1 MESNLAELAKSLKIG
16 VSTIYQWK
24 KTRPELYEFLLSN
37 SVIQKNEITK
47 YYEQLTNEEQ
57 EMYLTEIKAIIMRRN
72 LKK

>member
-1 MESNLAELAKSLKIG
+1 MEKNLAELAKSLKIG

-24 KTRPELYEFLLSN
+24 KTRPELYEFLLNN

-47 YYEQLTNEEQ
+47 YYEQLTEEEQ